1 LRALLQGVKALEPR
15 VVPVEAAK
23 ISAQDRAAIAAV
35 EAARR
40 QQKKSLWLTVGSMV
54 ATVLLVAFVV
64 YTYIFKS
71 NERFLEAQVAILP
84 PVHRRERREGDA
96 RCLLDR

>member
-1 LRALLQGVKALEPR
+1 

-54 ATVLLVAFVV
+54 ATLLVVGVVV
-64 YTYIFKS
+64 YIYIFRS
-71 NERFLEAQVAILP
+71 NERFLEAQVAIP
-84 PVHRRERREGDA
+84 AGQYIVGGR
-96 RCLLDR
+96 